1 MLKEWIDGKWVE
13 RESLLAALGLVEGSF
28 ASGRKPEKNCVVSI
42 VGAGGKT
49 TCLRRLQLECKKLGI
64 SAATGTTTHI
74 QYERNESFLDRP
86 DMDAA
91 REILKKTG
99 TLWMGEPV
107 SDWKCKALPDLFYRE
122 LLVDGIWLLL
132 EADGAREK
140 PVKAPR
146 EGEPVLLPETGLVLC
161 VYGLDAVGQPIKE
174 VCCRVEQ
181 VCAILEK
188 QETARLTAADLAKLA
203 ISLQGGRKGVQPGMR
218 YVVLFNKADTPE
230 REAAAWEAA
239 RQIRTLEKKLI
250 NAKHFKE
257 TFKRNPMGEVEKSL
271 AKKQFSDRE
280 MREKSGSA
288 EWGESVIFTASH
300 LMPPWN
306 PQITGEAK

>member
-1 MLKEWIDGKWVE
+1 MECS
-13 RESLLAALGLVEGSF
+13 SLLEAFEMVEKGFCSC
-28 ASGRKPEKNCVVSI
+28 KNQEKEFKEVTDRDIRVVSI

-49 TCLRRLQLECKKLGI
+49 TCLRRLQMECKKLEI
-64 SAATGTTTHI
+64 PAAAGTTTHL

-91 REILKKTG
+91 REILRKTG

-107 SDWKCKALPDLFYRE
+107 CEWKCKALPEDFYRE
-122 LLVDGIWLLL
+122 LLADGICLLL
-132 EADGAREK
+132 EADGAKER

-146 EGEPVLLPETGLVLC
+146 DGEPVLLPETGLVLC
-161 VYGLDAVGQPIKE
+161 VYGLDAVGQAIKD

-181 VCAILEK
+181 VCALLGK
-188 QETARLTAADLAKLA
+188 QETEILTAADLAKLA
-203 ISLQGGRKGVQPGMR
+203 VSPRGGRKGVESGMR
-218 YVVLFNKADTPE
+218 YAVLLNKADTPE
-230 REAAAWEAA
+230 REDAALEAA
-239 RQIRTLEKKLI
+239 LQIRTLEKKLI

-257 TFKRNPMGEVEKSL
+257 NFKRNLQVEFEEGL

-280 MREKSGSA
+280 KIEETGSA
-288 EWGESVIFTASH
+288 EWRECVILTASH

-306 PQITGEAK
+306 PQVRGESK